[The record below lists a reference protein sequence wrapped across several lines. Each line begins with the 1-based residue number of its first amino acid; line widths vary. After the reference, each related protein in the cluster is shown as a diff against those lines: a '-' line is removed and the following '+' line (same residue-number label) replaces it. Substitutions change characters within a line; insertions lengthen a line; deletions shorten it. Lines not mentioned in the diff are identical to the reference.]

1 MTMFYK
7 EYLSD
12 YKDNYEYSIIMI
24 KPDGQRETFIN
35 KLKKELFKNELK
47 IVEEV
52 DVLYPKLN
60 ILNIFYYYVKI
71 NL

>member
-35 KLKKELFKNELK
+35 KLKKR
-47 IVEEV
+47 I
-52 DVLYPKLN
+52 
-60 ILNIFYYYVKI
+60 I
-71 NL
+71 